1 MQTDVTPPRSKGLMA
16 LAPFIRPYRLQVLLA
31 LVLLLCAAA
40 TTLVFPSAL
49 RQLIDSGL
57 AQVQTGDTA
66 SATHLANYFLALL
79 GVAIALALFSSA
91 RFYMVSWLGERITA
105 DLRQAVYN
113 RVLQQSPAFFEHT
126 PTGEVLSRLSADTT
140 LIQTVVGSSL
150 SMGLRN
156 GVMGLGALGMLVWHH
171 PLMMAQVTIG
181 LLMVIAPSVWMGRRV
196 RRLSRASQDRV
207 ADASALANEIL
218 NAITV
223 VQSYTAQIRESLRF
237 KEATDQ
243 AFHAAVRRTTARS
256 WLVAFIMST
265 TSAALLWG
273 LYTGTLAV
281 LEGSITAGELG
292 QTVLYVLILAGAF
305 AVLGEVSGD
314 LLRAAGASERLIELL
329 HQDSAVA
336 QPTNPKQ
343 LPTHSAAG
351 IAFADV
357 GLSVTFD
364 AVRFSYPSR
373 PDTLAL
379 DALTLDIQPGTTT
392 ALVGA
397 SGAGKTTVTQLLQRF
412 YDIQGGELL
421 LNGCPIQS
429 LDLQNLRGSIGVVPQ
444 EPVVFAT
451 TAFENIRYGRP
462 DASEADVI
470 SAAKAA
476 HAHDFISQLPQGYQ
490 TFMGERG
497 VRLSGGQRQRIG
509 IARAILKNAPLLLL
523 DEATS
528 ALDSQSEQLVQAALD
543 HAMKGRTTIVVAHRL
558 STVKRADRLVVLDAG
573 RIVEEGTH
581 TELMARDGAYAALA
595 NAQFQTQSPDAAD

>member
-1 MQTDVTPPRSKGLMA
+1 M
-16 LAPFIRPYRLQVLLA
+16 
-31 LVLLLCAAA
+31 
-40 TTLVFPSAL
+40 
-49 RQLIDSGL
+49 
-57 AQVQTGDTA
+57 
-66 SATHLANYFLALL
+66 
-79 GVAIALALFSSA
+79 
-91 RFYMVSWLGERITA
+91 
-105 DLRQAVYN
+105 
-113 RVLQQSPAFFEHT
+113 
-126 PTGEVLSRLSADTT
+126 
-140 LIQTVVGSSL
+140 
-150 SMGLRN
+150 
-156 GVMGLGALGMLVWHH
+156 
-171 PLMMAQVTIG
+171 
-181 LLMVIAPSVWMGRRV
+181 
-196 RRLSRASQDRV
+196 
-207 ADASALANEIL
+207 
-218 NAITV
+218 
-223 VQSYTAQIRESLRF
+223 
-237 KEATDQ
+237 
-243 AFHAAVRRTTARS
+243 
-256 WLVAFIMST
+256 
-265 TSAALLWG
+265 
-273 LYTGTLAV
+273 
-281 LEGSITAGELG
+281 
-292 QTVLYVLILAGAF
+292 
-305 AVLGEVSGD
+305 
-314 LLRAAGASERLIELL
+314 
-329 HQDSAVA
+329 A

-412 YDIQGGELL
+412 YDIQGGQLL

-429 LDLQNLRGSIGVVPQ
+429 LDLQNLRESIGVVPQ

>member
-171 PLMMAQVTIG
+171 PLMMAQVTVG
-181 LLMVIAPSVWMGRRV
+181 C
-196 RRLSRASQDRV
+196 ASQDRV

-281 LEGSITAGELG
+281 LEGSISAGELG

-412 YDIQGGELL
+412 YDIQGGQLL

-429 LDLQNLRGSIGVVPQ
+429 LDLQNLRESIGVVPQ

-595 NAQFQTQSPDAAD
+595 NAQFQTQSPDATN